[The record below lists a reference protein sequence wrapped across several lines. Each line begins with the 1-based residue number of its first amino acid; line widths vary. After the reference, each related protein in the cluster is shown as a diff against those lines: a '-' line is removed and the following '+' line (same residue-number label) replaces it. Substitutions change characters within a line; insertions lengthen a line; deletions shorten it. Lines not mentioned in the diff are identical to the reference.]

1 MRFPDEVHD
10 DVKNRLRRLEGQ
22 IRGIARMLDDDKDCR
37 EIVTQLSA
45 ARSALDRIGYR
56 LFAAALRHCA
66 SEPDAAA
73 EEGLSVDELERLF
86 VKLG

>member
-1 MRFPDEVHD
+1 M
-10 DVKNRLRRLEGQ
+10 
-22 IRGIARMLDDDKDCR
+22 I
-37 EIVTQLSA
+37 SA

-73 EEGLSVDELERLF
+73 EDGLSVDELERLF